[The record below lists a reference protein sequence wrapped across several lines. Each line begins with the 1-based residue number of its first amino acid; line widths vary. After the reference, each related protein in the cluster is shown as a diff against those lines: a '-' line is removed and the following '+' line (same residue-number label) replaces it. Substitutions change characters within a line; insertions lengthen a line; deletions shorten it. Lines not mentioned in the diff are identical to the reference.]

1 MTESDPSHEVREVTY
16 PVAPRIKDLPPDLQP
31 REMLERFGPANVPD
45 AVLLAVLLRTGMPKK
60 NVLDLAAELL
70 QRHRSL
76 AELGRASLQE
86 LTAVKSIKKVKALTL
101 LAAFELGRRMRDEGL
116 RDAESVRT
124 PADAARLVRSMAERS
139 AVEIF
144 WMLPLN
150 KRNRMIT
157 RQPVEISRGILD
169 ANLVHQREVF
179 EQAVR
184 TGSAAVVLAHNHPS
198 GDPSP
203 SAEDLSLTRK
213 MVEAGRLLDIRV
225 LDHVI
230 VGRPSADGSGAGF
243 FSLREAGLV
252 DFDTGEKR

>member
-1 MTESDPSHEVREVTY
+1 MTESDPSHQVREVTY

-60 NVLDLAAELL
+60 NVLDLSAELL

-116 RDAESVRT
+116 RDADSVRT
-124 PADAARLVRSMAERS
+124 PADAVRLVRAMADR
-139 AVEIF
+139 APVEIF

-230 VGRPSADGSGAGF
+230 VGRPTADGAAGF

-252 DFDTGEKR
+252 EFDTGEKR